1 MPDQSLGTDH
11 QSSQAV
17 GHVGP
22 SHGEK
27 VAQMVGY
34 RMSLLVKYSNEKMNI
49 SARLYM

>member
-27 VAQMVGY
+27 VAQIEHRVPQVAWQEG
-34 RMSLLVKYSNEKMNI
+34 N
-49 SARLYM
+49 